1 MPNILKNKPP
11 VQVILDGDKN
21 DDKPAA
27 FLVKRLT
34 FGESH
39 NLSVLMDGLGESKDA
54 DDLFGKVKDVL
65 GEVIVGW
72 KNMGDYK
79 FGEHDICDI
88 LQFGEAIE
96 LVNKVLSAGQLTGEE
111 KN

>member
-1 MPNILKNKPP
+1 MPNILKNKKP
-11 VQVILDGDKN
+11 VEIVLDCDK
-21 DDKPAA
+21 DDKKPAT

-39 NLSVLMDGLGESKDA
+39 NLSVIMDGLGESEDA
-54 DDLFGKVKDVL
+54 NDLFGKL
-65 GEVIVGW
+65 REIMAEVVVGW
-72 KNMGDYK
+72 KNMGEFK
-79 FGEHDICDI
+79 FGEHDICDL

-96 LVNKVLSAGQLTGEE
+96 LTNKVLRAGQLSDEE

>member
-11 VQVILDGDKN
+11 VEVILDCDK
-21 DDKPAA
+21 DDDNPAT

-39 NLSVLMDGLGESKDA
+39 NLSLLMDSLASSKDA
-54 DDLFGKVKDVL
+54 DELFGKVKEVI
-65 GEVIVGW
+65 GEVVVGW

-79 FGEHDICDI
+79 FGEHHACDL

-96 LVNKVLSAGQLTGEE
+96 LVNKVLAAGQLTSEE

>member
-1 MPNILKNKPP
+1 MPNILKNKKP
-11 VQVILDGDKN
+11 VEIVLDGDK
-21 DDKPAA
+21 DDKKPAT

-39 NLSVLMDGLGESKDA
+39 NLSNIMDSLGESEDA
-54 DDLFGKVKDVL
+54 DDLFGKVKEVL
-65 GEVIVGW
+65 EACVLGW
-72 KNMGDYK
+72 KNMGEFK
-79 FGEHDICDI
+79 FGEHDICNL

-96 LVNKVLSAGQLTGEE
+96 LANKVLHAGHLSGEE